1 MQNCKFTAFLQKH
14 CKIMY
19 FCIMHFCIIDLKYGI
34 ISSCTICNDNVRKFT
49 TFHDPSHGKVQKT
62 AYFMQ

>member
-1 MQNCKFTAFLQKH
+1 
-14 CKIMY
+14 MY
-19 FCIMHFCIIDLKYGI
+19 FCIMQFCIIDLKYGT